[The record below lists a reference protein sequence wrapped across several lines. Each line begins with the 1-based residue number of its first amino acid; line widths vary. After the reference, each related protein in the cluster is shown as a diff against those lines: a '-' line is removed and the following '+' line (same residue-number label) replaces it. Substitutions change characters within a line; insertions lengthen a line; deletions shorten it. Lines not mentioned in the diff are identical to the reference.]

1 MKFNSQICTTR
12 EQSERLL
19 ALGLKKETADCYYYA
34 QQRWTGNSY
43 ENTGELFLSPLWNI
57 DDKGHFQ
64 YLNEVFGDEIGEED
78 TPYVLPAWSLHRLI
92 EMMPC
97 GFQDEHYQNFVL
109 KINSQDVSYVYN
121 YVDDEGYGQSDS
133 IDVDDVYHNL
143 YDGIIAH
150 IKWLIKKGL
159 FNKEYLEE

>member
-1 MKFNSQICTTR
+1 MKFNSQICTTK

-19 ALGLKKETADCYYYA
+19 ALGLKKNTADCYYYA
-34 QQRWTGNSY
+34 LQRWTGNSY

-92 EMMPC
+92 ELC
-97 GFQDEHYQNFVL
+97 GIERLPICFGKKGKVHIRVSHIHPTHDGRSGYNHY
-109 KINSQDVSYVYN
+109 
-121 YVDDEGYGQSDS
+121 DS
-133 IDVDDVYHNL
+133 LIDC
-143 YDGIIAH
+143 IE
-150 IKWLIKKGL
+150 WLIKEGY
-159 FNKEYLEE
+159 FNKEYLEEK

>member
-1 MKFNSQICTTR
+1 METNLKFNSAICTSR

-19 ALGLKKETADCYYYA
+19 AMGLKKNTADCYYYA

-43 ENTGELFLSPLWNI
+43 ENTGELFLSPLWDIN
-57 DDKGHFQ
+57 DKGHFQ

-92 EMMPC
+92 KMMPSFIDI
-97 GFQDEHYQNFVL
+97 GEHTYMFSMIQGKL
-109 KINSQDVSYVYN
+109 VSYRSNIAGNALLYGKGSVY
-121 YVDDEGYGQSDS
+121 DS
-133 IDVDDVYHNL
+133 VIYT
-143 YDGIIAH
+143 IE
-150 IKWLIKKGL
+150 WLIGEGL